1 MGSSMAVS
9 HSAHAPRAPHQS
21 KAAFHRPHT
30 SLGATAHFVRTA
42 GLLAPLIIGELV
54 EDTQKRWR
62 YIRIAS
68 IATALISEGMW
79 TNKIK
84 RERQEAREC
93 EALASMPM

>member
-1 MGSSMAVS
+1 MAS
-9 HSAHAPRAPHQS
+9 NAPYAPRAPHQP

-79 TNKIK
+79 TSKIK